1 MKIAKFI
8 RKFFFPARCPFC
20 KNVMGIDEYCCP
32 HCKDKLPSTYIE
44 NFARGGYRCVSSFPY
59 DGVYK
64 SAIKG
69 FKFNNKP
76 RRSKQLAM
84 LMESDIR
91 DYYRDITFDIITSVP
106 LHRKRQRLRG
116 YNQSQLIGKELS
128 VLLNIPY
135 VEVLEKHKD
144 NEIQH
149 TLKAK
154 YRIKNVKNAYR
165 LIDRKLVKNKNVLV
179 VDDIITTGCT
189 LGECSRVISNG
200 GAKCV
205 ACCTFC
211 KVLYT

>member
-69 FKFNNKP
+69 LKFNNKP

-84 LMESDIR
+84 LMESD
-91 DYYRDITFDIITSVP
+91 TSVP
-106 LHRKRQRLRG
+106 LHRKRQRQRG

-128 VLLNIPY
+128 ALLNIPY

-154 YRIKNVKNAYR
+154 YRIKNVKNAYG
-165 LIDRKLVKNKNVLV
+165 LIDRKLVKNKNVLI

-189 LGECSRVISNG
+189 LGECSKVIRNG

>member
-20 KNVMGIDEYCCP
+20 KNVMEIDEYCCP
-32 HCKDKLPSTYIE
+32 HCKDKLSSTYIE

-69 FKFNNKP
+69 LKFNNKP

-128 VLLNIPY
+128 ALLNIPY

-189 LGECSRVISNG
+189 LGECSKVIRNG

>member
-32 HCKDKLPSTYIE
+32 HCKNKLPSTYIE

-69 FKFNNKP
+69 LKFNNKP

-128 VLLNIPY
+128 ALLNIPY

-154 YRIKNVKNAYR
+154 
-165 LIDRKLVKNKNVLV
+165 
-179 VDDIITTGCT
+179 
-189 LGECSRVISNG
+189 
-200 GAKCV
+200 
-205 ACCTFC
+205 
-211 KVLYT
+211 

>member
-1 MKIAKFI
+1 M
-8 RKFFFPARCPFC
+8 
-20 KNVMGIDEYCCP
+20 
-32 HCKDKLPSTYIE
+32 PSTYIE

-69 FKFNNKP
+69 LKFNNKP

-128 VLLNIPY
+128 ALLNIPY

-165 LIDRKLVKNKNVLV
+165 LIDRKLVKNKNVLI

-189 LGECSRVISNG
+189 LGECSKVIRNG

>member
-1 MKIAKFI
+1 MKIAKLI

-20 KNVMGIDEYCCP
+20 KRVIKINEQCCP
-32 HCKDKLPSTYIE
+32 DCKDKLPSTYIE

-76 RRSKQLAM
+76 RRSKQFAM

-128 VLLNIPY
+128 ALLNIPY

-189 LGECSRVISNG
+189 LGECSKVIRNG